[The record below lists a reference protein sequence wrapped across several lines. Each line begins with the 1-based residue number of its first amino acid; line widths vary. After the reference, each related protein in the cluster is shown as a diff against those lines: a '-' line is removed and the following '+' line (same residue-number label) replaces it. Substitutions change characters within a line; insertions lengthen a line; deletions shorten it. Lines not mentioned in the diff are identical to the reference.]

1 MANIRLVSAIAATA
15 ISFSVSVNS
24 VSSVVSDG
32 NKISATVNTSRLG
45 IKAFELVPTRKKF
58 DSVSITD
65 SPVLE
70 ISLIPG
76 DSVTSSDSDPVFD
89 AQLVKSDSVTITD
102 TPNKIINSSV
112 DFDPSDDDVDPDPI
126 NVTDSDA
133 KTITPAG
140 KTDSVSASDSPALQ
154 PDIPQ
159 SDSVTASESNIK
171 TINTVPTDSVSM
183 SESDVKT
190 INTVPTDSVSV
201 SESDAKTI
209 NTVPTDSVS
218 ASESDAKEFTTS
230 RSDSVTMSESSILQ
244 PSIVKADSVI
254 PSDAVNSITV
264 DLVSTDSVSASES
277 ISTTLTLGVTTPMY
291 PELVNISDG
300 TVGFI
305 FTRDEPNTG
314 IIGGPGY
321 VGQIIVN
328 DDKIT
333 EGDSSNAGLVVT
345 FHYTDVDDSSLGGH
359 VCNATPLSAGANT

>member
-89 AQLVKSDSVTITD
+89 AQLVKSDSVTVTD

-154 PDIPQ
+154 LDIPQ
-159 SDSVTASESNIK
+159 SDSITASESNI
-171 TINTVPTDSVSM
+171 
-183 SESDVKT
+183 KT

-230 RSDSVTMSESSILQ
+230 RSDSVTISESSILQ

>member
-89 AQLVKSDSVTITD
+89 AQLVKSDSVTVTD

-154 PDIPQ
+154 LDIPQ
-159 SDSVTASESNIK
+159 SDSVTASESNI
-171 TINTVPTDSVSM
+171 
-183 SESDVKT
+183 
-190 INTVPTDSVSV
+190 
-201 SESDAKTI
+201 KTI

-230 RSDSVTMSESSILQ
+230 RSDSVTISESSILQ

>member
-89 AQLVKSDSVTITD
+89 AQLVKSDSVTVTD

-154 PDIPQ
+154 LDIPQ
-159 SDSVTASESNIK
+159 SDSITASESNI
-171 TINTVPTDSVSM
+171 
-183 SESDVKT
+183 KT

>member
-1 MANIRLVSAIAATA
+1 MANIRLVSAIAVTA

-89 AQLVKSDSVTITD
+89 AQLVKSDSVTVTD

-159 SDSVTASESNIK
+159 SDSITASESNI
-171 TINTVPTDSVSM
+171 
-183 SESDVKT
+183 KT

-230 RSDSVTMSESSILQ
+230 RSDSVTISESSILQ

>member
-45 IKAFELVPTRKKF
+45 IKAFELIPTRKKF

-65 SPVLE
+65 SPVFE

-89 AQLVKSDSVTITD
+89 AQLVKSDSVTVTD

-159 SDSVTASESNIK
+159 SDSVTASES
-171 TINTVPTDSVSM
+171 TI
-183 SESDVKT
+183 KT

-201 SESDAKTI
+201 SESDVKTI

-277 ISTTLTLGVTTPMY
+277 ISTTLTLGFTTPMY